1 MLRRLALVFLTIGA
15 LTACDRVM
23 EMTRGAAPIDDSGA
37 YVVLELDMAA
47 AARERLTLASEDMAA
62 ALRGAT
68 PSIRYTGRG
77 VVGDAARIRLIEP
90 AAAERALQALQPLAD
105 VLIFSHD
112 GTGLI
117 EARLTPASIGANK
130 DRLLA
135 ESVAVLQ
142 RRAEGYRLSVERS
155 GDARIIVRSAGAAF
169 PEEARAAL
177 TTNAQLTFHLVREVS
192 PEEAA
197 AGRVPPGTM
206 VVQPYPGVGSAIEV
220 VAERPSINGARL
232 ETARASTDPYTGE
245 FVLTFTLDREG
256 TRQFCRITTE
266 RTNQRFAVLL
276 DNQVLT
282 APTINEPICGGSGQ
296 IAGNFT
302 AQSASDFVTMLSAG
316 GLPAPV
322 TIVAEGVGPLP
333 ATP

>member
-1 MLRRLALVFLTIGA
+1 
-15 LTACDRVM
+15 
-23 EMTRGAAPIDDSGA
+23 MTRGAAPIDDSGA
-37 YVVLELDMAA
+37 YVLLELDTSAA
-47 AARERLTLASEDMAA
+47 TRERLTLASEEMAE

-77 VVGDAARIRLIEP
+77 VVGDAARVRLIEP
-90 AAAERALQALQPLAD
+90 AAGERALQALQPLAG
-105 VLIFSHD
+105 VLVFSHD

-117 EARLTPASIGANK
+117 EARLTPASISATNEV
-130 DRLLA
+130 LLA

-142 RRAEGYRLSVERS
+142 RRAAGYRLSVVPS
-155 GDARIIVRSAGAAF
+155 GDARIIVRSASAVF
-169 PEEARAAL
+169 PVEARAAL

-192 PEEAA
+192 PAEAA

-206 VVQPYPGVGSAIEV
+206 VVQPYPGVGDAAEV
-220 VAERPSINGARL
+220 VAGRPSITGARL
-232 ETARASTDPYTGE
+232 ESAQASTDQYTGE
-245 FVLTFTLDREG
+245 FVLAFNLDREG

-266 RTNQRFAVLL
+266 RTNQRFAILL

-296 IAGNFT
+296 ISGNFT
-302 AQSASDFVTMLSAG
+302 AQSVADLATMLRAG

-322 TIVAEGVGPLP
+322 TIVAEGVGPYTP
-333 ATP
+333 AP